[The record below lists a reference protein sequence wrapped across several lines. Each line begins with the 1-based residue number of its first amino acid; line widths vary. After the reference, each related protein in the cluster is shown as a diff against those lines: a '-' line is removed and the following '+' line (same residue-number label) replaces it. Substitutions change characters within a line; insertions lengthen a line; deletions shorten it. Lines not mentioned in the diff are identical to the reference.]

1 MQHLVS
7 ARQPFQFLSKLS
19 AASQAMWGSLVLS
32 GVVEGSPENP
42 ITWSSGLR
50 VSSGV
55 LERVSRRAG
64 LVAKPP
70 YPMEWEYS
78 DSETSSGSDSVRCVA
93 SWLGGGGVCNGMT
106 MGGSWSPLEQLMHIN
121 YSELLAADLAV
132 RTFLK
137 DHHGVSVL
145 LQLDNS
151 TAMAC
156 INNLGGTVTPS
167 VTWLAK
173 NYMKKVNSS
182 ISMVWPN

>member
-1 MQHLVS
+1 MGS
-7 ARQPFQFLSKLS
+7 
-19 AASQAMWGSLVLS
+19 SLVLS

-78 DSETSSGSDSVRCVA
+78 DWEYSDSETSSGSDSVRCVA
-93 SWLGGGGVCNGMT
+93 SWLGGSMQWGDHGRLMVPTGAVDAYQLLRAPC
-106 MGGSWSPLEQLMHIN
+106 GGSG
-121 YSELLAADLAV
+121 SENLLI
-132 RTFLK
+132 
-137 DHHGVSVL
+137 DHHGFSVL

-167 VTWLAK
+167 VT
-173 NYMKKVNSS
+173 
-182 ISMVWPN
+182 